1 MRAAEATELGDGMTY
16 LRRELEDRVVLDP
29 GSGVVPNA
37 GVIWLHGLGADGHD
51 FVPIVP
57 QLRFP
62 RGCEPRIV
70 FPHAPVRPV
79 TINNGM
85 RMRAWY
91 DIYGLSAEE
100 REDEAG
106 IRASFALVEQ
116 LVRREEQE
124 GIPARRI
131 VIAGFSQGGA
141 IALHTGLR
149 HSQTLAGILSLSA
162 WLPLH
167 RTIGESA
174 PANQG
179 TSILMCH
186 GLYDP
191 VVPMQLA
198 ELSRQLLVARGHAVE
213 WKTYPMQHEVS
224 QPEIAD
230 ISAWLCQV
238 LKS

>member
-1 MRAAEATELGDGMTY
+1 MTY
-16 LRRELEDRVVLDP
+16 LRRELDDRVVLEP

-37 GVIWLHGLGADGHD
+37 GVIWLHGLGADGYD

-62 RGCEPRIV
+62 QGCEPRFV

-91 DIYGLSAEE
+91 DIYGFSPGE
-100 REDEAG
+100 REDESG
-106 IRASFALVEQ
+106 IRASVMRVEE
-116 LVRREEQE
+116 LVRCEEE
-124 GIPARRI
+124 GGIPAERL

-149 HSQTLAGILSLSA
+149 HSQRLAGILSLSA
-162 WLPLH
+162 WLPLQ
-167 RTIGESA
+167 RTIGEAA

-179 TSILMCH
+179 TPILMCH
-186 GLYDP
+186 GLNDP
-191 VVPMQLA
+191 VVPIELA
-198 ELSRQLLVARGHAVE
+198 ELSRQLLMARGYAVE

-230 ISAWLCQV
+230 ISGWLCRV
-238 LKS
+238 LKD

>member
-1 MRAAEATELGDGMTY
+1 MTY
-16 LRRELEDRVVLDP
+16 LRRVLDDRVVLEP

-37 GVIWLHGLGADGHD
+37 AVIWLHGLGADGYD

-57 QLRFP
+57 QLGFP
-62 RGCEPRIV
+62 EGSEPRFV

-91 DIYGLSAEE
+91 DIYGFSPQE
-100 REDEAG
+100 REDESG
-106 IRASFALVEQ
+106 IRASVALVEQ
-116 LVRREEQE
+116 LMHDEEE
-124 GIPARRI
+124 GGIPAKRM

-149 HSQTLAGILSLSA
+149 HLQSLAGILSLSA
-162 WLPLH
+162 WLPLQ
-167 RTIGESA
+167 RTIGEAA

-179 TSILMCH
+179 TPILMCH

-191 VVPMQLA
+191 VVPIQLA
-198 ELSRQLLVARGHAVE
+198 ELSRELLVARGYAVE

-224 QPEIAD
+224 QQEIAD
-230 ISAWLCQV
+230 ISGWLKRA